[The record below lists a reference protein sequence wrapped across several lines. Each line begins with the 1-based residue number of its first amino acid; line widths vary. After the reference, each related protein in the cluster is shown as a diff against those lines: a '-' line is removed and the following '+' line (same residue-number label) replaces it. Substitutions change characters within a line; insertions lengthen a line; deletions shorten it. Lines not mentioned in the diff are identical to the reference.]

1 MTAACPGC
9 GTLRADTWAADGVQ
23 TAMSDPLAG
32 RGAIVTGGARGIGL
46 AIAQTLGLLGARVL
60 IVDNGAALDGGPED
74 PAVTELAAAR
84 VPGAIGLSM
93 DAAGPDAAREAV
105 AAAIAGFG
113 AVDLLVN
120 NAAIEHDAPTEALA
134 RDDVERVLRTN
145 LVAPFAF
152 AAAVVP
158 VLRSQAAS
166 GRRPGAIVNLV
177 SAAAMYG
184 RAGRAVEAAS
194 KAGLV
199 AATRSLAQE
208 LAAARIGCNAIVP
221 FAGTRAVR
229 AMPDRGDAHAAYRE
243 RTAALSALPVAHLVA
258 FLASPQAAGITGQV
272 IGARGREV
280 FVWSA
285 ARPGTSCFPP
295 REFDADEYAQS
306 ITALRRHWV
315 DLRDDID
322 AFGDEPVT

>member
-1 MTAACPGC
+1 M
-9 GTLRADTWAADGVQ
+9 Q
-23 TAMSDPLAG
+23 DPLAG

-84 VPGAIGLSM
+84 VPGALGLSI
-93 DAAGPDAAREAV
+93 DAAAPGAAREALD
-105 AAAIAGFG
+105 AALAGFG

-120 NAAIEHDAPTEALA
+120 NAAIEHDAPVEALE
-134 RDDVERVLRTN
+134 RGEVERVLGTN

-158 VLRSQAAS
+158 VLRAQAAA

-177 SAAAMYG
+177 SSSGLYG
-184 RAGRAVEAAS
+184 RSGRAAEAAS

-199 AATRSLAQE
+199 ALTRTLAQE
-208 LAAARIGCNAIVP
+208 LAPARIGCNAIVP
-221 FAGTRAVR
+221 FAGTRAIR
-229 AMPDRGDAHAAYRE
+229 AMPDGDAARNAFRD
-243 RTAALSALPVAHLVA
+243 RTAALSAAPVANLVA
-258 FLASPQAAGITGQV
+258 FLASPQAAGITGQLL
-272 IGARGREV
+272 GARGREV

-285 ARPGTSCFPP
+285 PRPGASCFPP
-295 REFDADEYAQS
+295 RAFDADEYAQS
-306 ITALRRHWV
+306 IAALRRHWV
-315 DLRDDID
+315 DLEDDAA
-322 AFGDEPVT
+322 AFGDDPVA